1 MERFLNAAR
10 LIFWGR
16 SQRAFYI
23 QFLLIWGVVA
33 IGIVILWGKLK
44 PLIFDDSIHTIRLEN
59 VLICDPPR
67 WISNDFVAD
76 ALKNLPLDRKLETLS
91 VSDPDVKNVLKAAFN
106 AHPWV
111 EQVEKIDV
119 FYPAQV
125 KIRLK
130 FRRPTLILDP
140 DVSVIRDFQSALIER
155 SHFNEDFLNNL
166 HMSALLEKESNSKPY
181 VVDETGRRLPDEYL
195 RNNTKA
201 YSELPVLYGIYWEE
215 TKTPG
220 SRLDDFTTDSAL
232 FASFLKSSGA
242 LEEFEIEQIYMLR
255 QYGQTRGVYFLRMKN
270 GSICLWGNFALD
282 QETRIDQTYSGER
295 NTPKWKEAKEKLFE
309 EQGEKLKRWSVA
321 YNDALKNLP
330 NMPGTSTKK
339 ERTEVYFSVAS
350 DEEILR

>member
-10 LIFWGR
+10 LIFCGR

-23 QFLLIWGVVA
+23 QFLVWGVAA
-33 IGIVILWGKLK
+33 IGIAVLWIELK
-44 PLIFDDSIHTIRLEN
+44 PLIFDDSVYSIRLEN
-59 VLICDPPR
+59 VLICDPPP

-91 VSDPDVKNVLKAAFN
+91 ALDSDIKNVLKVAFN

-125 KIRLK
+125 RIRLK
-130 FRRPTLILDP
+130 FRQPVLILDP
-140 DVSVIRDFQSALIER
+140 DISIIKDFQNLLLER
-155 SHFNEDFLNNL
+155 SYFNEDFLNNL
-166 HMSALLEKESNSKPY
+166 NMSALLEKESNSKPY

-195 RNNTKA
+195 RNNVKA
-201 YSELPVLYGIYWEE
+201 YDELPILYGIYWED

-232 FASFLKSSGA
+232 FASFLESSGA
-242 LEEFEIEQIYMLR
+242 LEKYEIEQIYMLR
-255 QYGQTRGVYFLRMKN
+255 KYGQTRGVYFLRAKN

-282 QETRIDQTYSGER
+282 QETRVDQTYSGER
-295 NTPKWKEAKEKLFE
+295 NTPKWEEAKAKLFK
-309 EQGEKLKRWSVA
+309 EQSEKLKRWNVA
-321 YNDALKNLP
+321 YNDALKNLSE
-330 NMPGTSTKK
+330 TSSK
-339 ERTEVYFSVAS
+339 ESQAEVYFSVAS
-350 DEEILR
+350 DEETLK